1 MRARPLRTVLY
12 VLRRRAAAARGWD
25 APHALLVLSRLPLV
39 HNGPRWS
46 TSSNRVARATKCLTH
61 PCDLWHHR
69 PSSRRSRSTE
79 TQLPRGAMV
88 MSSVDKTRSRR
99 SVGAVRA
106 ASCVPYGPKAW
117 GSLPPG
123 PHSSHSARVAASGV
137 PRVPYRAHHTY
148 RGATRPQATRTRTSS
163 PRSTSCHSS
172 KPSSPSARAQPTGE
186 LLDRRYRSCE
196 RRAGCGDTPSAAPR
210 HSSTAA
216 ARRRS
221 TLLLC
226 A

>member
-25 APHALLVLSRLPLV
+25 APHALLVLRRLPLV
-39 HNGPRWS
+39 HIGPRWS

-69 PSSRRSRSTE
+69 PSNRRSRSTE

-106 ASCVPYGPKAW
+106 ASCVPYGPKAQ

-123 PHSSHSARVAASGV
+123 PHSTHSVRVAASGV
-137 PRVPYRAHHTY
+137 PHVPYRGT
-148 RGATRPQATRTRTSS
+148 TRTVAPHDHRL
-163 PRSTSCHSS
+163 RGRVRA
-172 KPSSPSARAQPTGE
+172 ARAAH
-186 LLDRRYRSCE
+186 
-196 RRAGCGDTPSAAPR
+196 RATARNRAAPP
-210 HSSTAA
+210 HELN
-216 ARRRS
+216 
-221 TLLLC
+221 LLVTS
-226 A
+226 